1 MFRRSDRDPFR
12 LERLKWV
19 CLVRDDRRKI
29 TKQNTE
35 YNVVDFAKTRM
46 QHERVAANASDFS
59 CVLKV
64 LPVLVG
70 HVLEDVLTSHGQN
83 SG

>member
-1 MFRRSDRDPFR
+1 
-12 LERLKWV
+12 
-19 CLVRDDRRKI
+19 
-29 TKQNTE
+29 
-35 YNVVDFAKTRM
+35 M

-70 HVLEDVLTSHGQN
+70 HVLEDVLASHGQN
-83 SG
+83 SGQHLNRVLVANVQQLVNGQL